1 MRPKH
6 WFYVVPL
13 WLRSLLCWEKVEEEL
28 DEELRYHLEQKI
40 QANLAK
46 GMSAEEARHA
56 ALREFGGVEQSK
68 EACRDKRK
76 ASFLRD
82 MVQDIRYGLR
92 MLRKA
97 PGFAS
102 AAILTLGLGIGA
114 NTAIFSLADVIIR
127 RPISLPQLDR
137 LVSVSEYA
145 PATEDS
151 GISSGNFQDIQS
163 ECQNFAD
170 LAAYRGRSGVLT
182 GRAEPEVLDGVAA
195 TVNFFSAIGVEPALG
210 RSFLPEEGL
219 LGQNH
224 VLVLSNAL
232 WRRLGADASVLGTK
246 ISLDGDQYLVIGV
259 MPPKFAFPLGKV
271 AFWTPLAMGAAER
284 ASRTDLN
291 LHTVGLLK
299 PSASLEQSRSEI
311 ATVWDGLSKKYPRA
325 NAGRTMQVTSLRDQV
340 VLDYNRQFALLLLG
354 VAGFVLLIACA
365 NVANLQL
372 ARAAGRQREV
382 AVRTAVGASRSR
394 ITRQFLVESFLLA
407 SLGGIPGIFL
417 SQWCVHILRATLP
430 AQVEEICDLNNL
442 AVNSAAILFS
452 LLMTLLAGML
462 SGIAPAWQQG
472 LREPQT
478 ALKQGE
484 GRVLGGR
491 SHRLRSVFVVSEVA
505 LTLALL
511 VGAGLMI
518 RSFWSLAHADRSLDP
533 DALLTLH
540 INLPEVR
547 YAEAA
552 KAKAFSAEVLSK
564 LQALP
569 GVQSAAV
576 VSGLPYSYYDD
587 EVGVR
592 VTGRTE
598 VNPPELPTAM
608 LEAASPDYFRTLRM
622 TMKQGRGFD
631 DRDDT
636 ETQSVAIVSE
646 SMANRFWPN
655 QNPLGRTIRLEGTNS
670 EEITVVGVV
679 SDVRHEIFDRVF
691 RSIMYRPARQAPG
704 LSMDFVLRSS
714 GAPRELVAGTRLALR
729 AIDPNVAVENAEAM
743 TQKIEEQTSGLR
755 YVASLMAVFGAVAL
769 VLSMIGIYGVIAHLV
784 NERTQEIGIRIVLGA
799 KPGNVLG
806 LVMKSGLRLLVSGVV
821 IGIAFSM
828 ALARVISN
836 LVYGVSAWDL
846 RAFAGVTMLLTGV
859 ALAASYIPARR
870 ALRVDP
876 AVALRCG

>member
-1 MRPKH
+1 MRSKH

-13 WLRSLLCWEKVEEEL
+13 WLRSLFRWEKVEEEL
-28 DEELRYHLEQKI
+28 DEELRYHLEQKL

-46 GMSAEEARHA
+46 GMSADQARRA

-68 EACRDKRK
+68 QACRDQRK
-76 ASFLRD
+76 ASFLQD
-82 MVQDIRYGLR
+82 AVQDIRYGLR

-163 ECQNFAD
+163 ECQNFAV
-170 LAAYRGRSGVLT
+170 LAAYRERSSVLT
-182 GRAEPEVLDGVAA
+182 GRAEPEVLEGVAA
-195 TVNFFSAIGVEPALG
+195 TANFFSAIGVEPMLG

-224 VLVLSNAL
+224 VVVLSNAL

-259 MPPKFAFPLGKV
+259 MPPKFAFPLGRV

-284 ASRTDLN
+284 GSRTDLN

-299 PSASLEQSRSEI
+299 GSASLEQARSEI
-311 ATVWDGLSKKYPRA
+311 ATEWDGLSKKYPRA

-407 SLGGIPGIFL
+407 GLGGLLGIFL

-452 LLMTLLAGML
+452 LLMILLAGML

-472 LREPQT
+472 LREP
-478 ALKQGE
+478 
-484 GRVLGGR
+484 
-491 SHRLRSVFVVSEVA
+491 HRE
-505 LTLALL
+505 
-511 VGAGLMI
+511 
-518 RSFWSLAHADRSLDP
+518 
-533 DALLTLH
+533 
-540 INLPEVR
+540 E
-547 YAEAA
+547 
-552 KAKAFSAEVLSK
+552 
-564 LQALP
+564 
-569 GVQSAAV
+569 
-576 VSGLPYSYYDD
+576 
-587 EVGVR
+587 
-592 VTGRTE
+592 
-598 VNPPELPTAM
+598 
-608 LEAASPDYFRTLRM
+608 
-622 TMKQGRGFD
+622 
-631 DRDDT
+631 T
-636 ETQSVAIVSE
+636 ETQPVAIVSE

-655 QNPLGRTIRLEGTNS
+655 QNPLGRTIRLEGTKS

-784 NERTQEIGIRIVLGA
+784 NERTSEIGVRIVLGA
-799 KPGNVLG
+799 KPGSVLG
-806 LVMKSGLRLLVSGVV
+806 LVMKSGLRLLVSGLV

-828 ALARVISN
+828 ARARVSSN

-846 RAFAGVTMLLTGV
+846 TAFAGVTMLLTGV